1 MHRTRTVDY
10 GVVTKG
16 KRTHVLPEDELVMYQ
31 GDIIVQLGHFHSWD
45 NSHGPN
51 EMLLL

>member
-1 MHRTRTVDY
+1 M
-10 GVVTKG
+10 TKG
-16 KRTHVLPEDELVMYQ
+16 KRTHVLPEDELVMYE

-51 EMLLL
+51 EMLFIMIGGDDDDQ